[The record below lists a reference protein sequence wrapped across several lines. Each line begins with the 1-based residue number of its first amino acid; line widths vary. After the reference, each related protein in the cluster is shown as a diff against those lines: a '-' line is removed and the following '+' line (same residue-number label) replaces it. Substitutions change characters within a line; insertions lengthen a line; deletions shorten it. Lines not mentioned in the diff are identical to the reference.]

1 MVWATENNLRVDPN
15 QPSAID
21 LQIRVF
27 NQRFKRVKITTVLT
41 LVVILAL
48 IVADCLVEGANDSFR
63 LLLWILAVALAGLLA
78 IWGRYL
84 GGIAEGLSRE
94 QT

>member
-1 MVWATENNLRVDPN
+1 MD
-15 QPSAID
+15 
-21 LQIRVF
+21 
-27 NQRFKRVKITTVLT
+27 
-41 LVVILAL
+41 
-48 IVADCLVEGANDSFR
+48 GANESLR
-63 LLLWILAVALAGLLA
+63 LLLWILVVALAGVLA

>member
-1 MVWATENNLRVDPN
+1 MDPN

-21 LQIRVF
+21 LQIRIF
-27 NQRFKRVKITTVLT
+27 NQRLKRVKLVTGLT
-41 LVVILAL
+41 LVVLIAL
-48 IVADCLVEGANDSFR
+48 IVTDCVMDGANERLR
-63 LLLWILAVALAGLLA
+63 LLLWILVVALAGLLA